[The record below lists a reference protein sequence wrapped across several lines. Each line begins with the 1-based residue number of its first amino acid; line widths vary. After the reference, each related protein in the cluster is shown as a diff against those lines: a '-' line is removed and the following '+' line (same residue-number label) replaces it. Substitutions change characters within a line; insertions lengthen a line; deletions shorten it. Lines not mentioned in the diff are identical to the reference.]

1 VSFGTRGIDLRK
13 TPYVERV
20 KHVGGVVNMTG
31 KENGGDGGKKG
42 YTYSS
47 SCKLIYILH
56 FVG

>member
-1 VSFGTRGIDLRK
+1 VSFGRRGVDLTT

-20 KHVGGVVNMTG
+20 KNVGGVVNMTG

-42 YTYSS
+42 YIYSS
-47 SCKLIYILH
+47 SCELIYILH